1 MINKNSGQCLA
12 SQWVSGLREMSQA
25 QKTSTEEAGDSSF
38 DVWKSEL
45 LGAGVEKGFTCAT
58 LTDNLLLSSDFATP
72 QLWDLGN
79 MTSPNLRYIWKRQIM
94 VHCFVAKIQLHYVRQ
109 SP

>member
-45 LGAGVEKGFTCAT
+45 LGTRREAMGWGRERVHMC
-58 LTDNLLLSSDFATP
+58 NSD
-72 QLWDLGN
+72 
-79 MTSPNLRYIWKRQIM
+79 
-94 VHCFVAKIQLHYVRQ
+94 
-109 SP
+109 